1 MRVVQQ
7 PWIDAPVDALV
18 LSANNHLWLRNA
30 SGTQPHCTADDPDLH
45 DEIMASVPAGGLRP
59 GEGLVTRGP
68 GQAVIHAV
76 TVSYHKNAGG
86 PVAGTSSVAAAC
98 EYALDAAA
106 KHGFR
111 SLAFSPMALR
121 AHATGLIPTGIA
133 PVWLPA
139 VQAGVIVSFLGT
151 GRAPELERID
161 FCIDKG
167 IPPALHASRAALR
180 STGVLMNQRDPEQKS
195 KDGRKDHATGST
207 RSRPDRC
214 GHWRVRARAGQ
225 RGPIPGL
232 STQPRLRR
240 RQRLGWPSYCR
251 RAAPMPADA
260 QRQI

>member
-1 MRVVQQ
+1 VVSGHRIGATTIRVVQQ

-30 SGTQPHCTADDPDLH
+30 SGNAAALHRRCPDLH
-45 DEIMASVPAGGLRP
+45 DEVKASVPAGGLRP

-68 GQAVIHAV
+68 GPAVIHAV
-76 TVSYHKNAGG
+76 TVSYHPNGDG

-121 AHATGLIPTGIA
+121 GHATGLVPTEIA

-139 VQAGVIVSFLGT
+139 VQAGVIVSFLAT

-167 IPPALHASRAALR
+167 IPPALQSSIAAAFTDTVQVLARASR
-180 STGVLMNQRDPEQKS
+180 
-195 KDGRKDHATGST
+195 
-207 RSRPDRC
+207 
-214 GHWRVRARAGQ
+214 
-225 RGPIPGL
+225 
-232 STQPRLRR
+232 
-240 RQRLGWPSYCR
+240 
-251 RAAPMPADA
+251 
-260 QRQI
+260 

>member
-1 MRVVQQ
+1 MISGPRIGATTIRVVQQ

-30 SGTQPHCTADDPDLH
+30 SGNAAALHRRCPDLH
-45 DEIMASVPAGGLRP
+45 DEVMASVPAGGLRP

-68 GQAVIHAV
+68 GPAVIHAV
-76 TVSYHKNAGG
+76 TVSYYQNRDG

-121 AHATGLIPTGIA
+121 GHATGLVPTGIA

-139 VQAGVIVSFLGT
+139 VQAGVIVSFLAT

-167 IPPALHASRAALR
+167 IPPALQSSIAAAFTDTVQVLARASR
-180 STGVLMNQRDPEQKS
+180 
-195 KDGRKDHATGST
+195 
-207 RSRPDRC
+207 
-214 GHWRVRARAGQ
+214 
-225 RGPIPGL
+225 
-232 STQPRLRR
+232 
-240 RQRLGWPSYCR
+240 
-251 RAAPMPADA
+251 
-260 QRQI
+260 